1 MYKNETCLWEVKSKE
16 YVNQGRKAAVYDRL
30 AQLLKTLDLGENL
43 PIRES
48 LDTRIC
54 LVGKTR
60 TDANVISAAQRF
72 GVPVVS
78 SDTGAEFLN
87 DGSWDTVYVVGDFSG
102 PVYEAIHRSEQRV
115 LGPTALQQC
124 SERGEG
130 LPNNARPLYTM
141 AMCGLIV
148 CFTGFR
154 KKDELTR
161 LISLIHNMGGS
172 IRKDMVSKVTHLI
185 ANQSGGDKYQ
195 YAVTFR
201 VPIMAE
207 SWVHTCWER
216 RNDPAINALT
226 DDMMACHKLL
236 PLQGARVCFHG
247 FPDDERDH
255 MAEVLLENGGISVD
269 LEDFTCTHVVADSE
283 ETFNILKANLG
294 LPNDPAHSPKST
306 FETNDLTSSM
316 HSPVRHLASESWHTS
331 TPGQGSPGKVPSPIP
346 LSPVRQLKESE
357 SLDVTLV
364 EAHQNFAVTNQ
375 QPVTSLSCQ
384 KSKVFSSFSKK
395 NRCRASLPG
404 PGYFLRRCKIPA
416 PIFLNT
422 LPKMTTESI
431 LMEEDETD
439 VDGGEI
445 APPPR
450 YNTPKLRRL
459 SGTSAGHPGSYSLL
473 SCPESSG
480 NPSTIQ
486 EEDRPLTMVVDES
499 IVQNIPEKA
508 PLKAAIVKVEWFW
521 ASIQNEVCSDE
532 KDYLFEDVKS
542 GGERRGKGGKG
553 REGGTERG
561 FCRSPRELEEAS
573 RIVQA
578 QETTTK
584 RTELLSLVY
593 LGLGFLLEPR
603 YLESLLSPGRNS
615 AHGTPGSSTRPR
627 KRKRLRDTMSRLLQT
642 ESPAVQKRRSS
653 VSDAGFLSVSGSFLD
668 TTPGSPDNLFPFSYL
683 ECVTEKLEAL
693 EKEILRCCDV
703 CDVEEGVE
711 GCVEILMNVQEREGE
726 AWGEGG
732 GSVVK
737 EDPVAADTP
746 RKNLTARQ
754 QVFIELL
761 QTEINYV
768 NILDTIMKLFKAP
781 LEDMLDTESPLLS
794 KIELNTIFGHLGPI
808 HDIHKKMLEDL
819 KWTSAHW
826 KEDICIGDIVLK
838 FAPDLVKAYPQFV
851 NFFEGTKNMIVQC
864 DQTRPRFHAFL
875 KICQTRPEC
884 GRQSLQELLIRPV
897 QRLPSISLL
906 LNDIL
911 KHTDKK
917 NPDHSALERALS
929 AIREVM
935 TYINEDKRKTENQ
948 FVMFGIFNDIDCCPP
963 NLVSAQRNF
972 VSRVDVMELS
982 EGLSGRGDT
991 LVLFLFSDTL
1001 EVCKR
1006 RNNKGHNSMKSPNT
1020 SSLTRQ
1026 ASGKPYKHIR
1036 LMPLTNIKKVIDIK
1050 ETNDCHNVFA
1060 LMCRS
1065 PEEFKERLFS
1075 FTIMDDETD
1084 KGVFLKTLCRQM
1096 ANAICRP
1103 DAVSV

>member
-1 MYKNETCLWEVKSKE
+1 MTYTV
-16 YVNQGRKAAVYDRL
+16 
-30 AQLLKTLDLGENL
+30 

-216 RNDPAINALT
+216 RNDPAVNALT

-283 ETFNILKANLG
+283 ETFNNLKANLG

-306 FETNDLTSSM
+306 FETNDLTSSVY
-316 HSPVRHLASESWHTS
+316 SPVRHLASESWHTS

-346 LSPVRQLKESE
+346 LSPVQQLKESE

-364 EAHQNFAVTNQ
+364 EAHQNFTVTNQ
-375 QPVTSLSCQ
+375 QPVTSFSCQ

-422 LPKMTTESI
+422 LPKMTTEST

-459 SGTSAGHPGSYSLL
+459 SGTSAGHPGSCSLL

-480 NPSTIQ
+480 NPSTTQ
-486 EEDRPLTMVVDES
+486 EEDQPLTMVVDES

-532 KDYLFEDVKS
+532 KDYLFED
-542 GGERRGKGGKG
+542 
-553 REGGTERG
+553 
-561 FCRSPRELEEAS
+561 
-573 RIVQA
+573 
-578 QETTTK
+578 
-584 RTELLSLVY
+584 
-593 LGLGFLLEPR
+593 

-668 TTPGSPDNLFPFSYL
+668 TTPGSPDNLVLEDHILGCADSFSFPFSYL
-683 ECVTEKLEAL
+683 ECVGEKLLEAS
-693 EKEILRCCDV
+693 EKEILRSCDV
-703 CDVEEGVE
+703 YDAEEGTD
-711 GCVEILMNVQEREGE
+711 GGVEILMNVEERGGGLGEEGE
-726 AWGEGG
+726 VL
-732 GSVVK
+732 SV
-737 EDPVAADTP
+737 T
-746 RKNLTARQ
+746 
-754 QVFIELL
+754 
-761 QTEINYV
+761 
-768 NILDTIMKLFKAP
+768 
-781 LEDMLDTESPLLS
+781 
-794 KIELNTIFGHLGPI
+794 
-808 HDIHKKMLEDL
+808 
-819 KWTSAHW
+819 
-826 KEDICIGDIVLK
+826 
-838 FAPDLVKAYPQFV
+838 
-851 NFFEGTKNMIVQC
+851 
-864 DQTRPRFHAFL
+864 
-875 KICQTRPEC
+875 
-884 GRQSLQELLIRPV
+884 
-897 QRLPSISLL
+897 
-906 LNDIL
+906 
-911 KHTDKK
+911 
-917 NPDHSALERALS
+917 
-929 AIREVM
+929 
-935 TYINEDKRKTENQ
+935 
-948 FVMFGIFNDIDCCPP
+948 
-963 NLVSAQRNF
+963 
-972 VSRVDVMELS
+972 
-982 EGLSGRGDT
+982 
-991 LVLFLFSDTL
+991 
-1001 EVCKR
+1001 
-1006 RNNKGHNSMKSPNT
+1006 
-1020 SSLTRQ
+1020 
-1026 ASGKPYKHIR
+1026 
-1036 LMPLTNIKKVIDIK
+1036 
-1050 ETNDCHNVFA
+1050 
-1060 LMCRS
+1060 
-1065 PEEFKERLFS
+1065 
-1075 FTIMDDETD
+1075 
-1084 KGVFLKTLCRQM
+1084 QM
-1096 ANAICRP
+1096 
-1103 DAVSV
+1103 

>member
-1 MYKNETCLWEVKSKE
+1 MKVTATRSEKNCYIMTV
-16 YVNQGRKAAVYDRL
+16 
-30 AQLLKTLDLGENL
+30 

-60 TDANVISAAQRF
+60 TDANVISAAQKF

-78 SDTGAEFLN
+78 SETGAEFLN

-216 RNDPAINALT
+216 RNDPAVNALT

-236 PLQGARVCFHG
+236 PLQGAHVCFHG

-255 MAEVLLENGGISVD
+255 MAEVLVENGGISVD

-306 FETNDLTSSM
+306 FETNDLTTSVY
-316 HSPVRHLASESWHTS
+316 SPVRHLSSESWHTS
-331 TPGQGSPGKVPSPIP
+331 TPDQGTPVKVPSPIP
-346 LSPVRQLKESE
+346 LSPVQQLKESE
-357 SLDVTLV
+357 SLNLTLV
-364 EAHQNFAVTNQ
+364 EAHQNFAINNQ
-375 QPVTSLSCQ
+375 QPVTSLSCR

-422 LPKMTTESI
+422 LPKITSEHI

-439 VDGGEI
+439 VDVGEI
-445 APPPR
+445 VPPPR

-459 SGTSAGHPGSYSLL
+459 SGTSAGHPGSCSFL

-486 EEDRPLTMVVDES
+486 EEDQPLTMVVDES

-532 KDYLFEDVKS
+532 KDYLFED
-542 GGERRGKGGKG
+542 
-553 REGGTERG
+553 
-561 FCRSPRELEEAS
+561 
-573 RIVQA
+573 
-578 QETTTK
+578 
-584 RTELLSLVY
+584 
-593 LGLGFLLEPR
+593 

-668 TTPGSPDNLFPFSYL
+668 TTPGSPDTLVLEVEQVTESEIKNTLDICRALCVFVGVSE
-683 ECVTEKLEAL
+683 ECVGEKSLGTL
-693 EKEILRCCDV
+693 EKEIKRSCDV
-703 CDVEEGVE
+703 CVVEE
-711 GCVEILMNVQEREGE
+711 ERDSE
-726 AWGEGG
+726 
-732 GSVVK
+732 

-768 NILDTIMKLFKAP
+768 NILDTIMKAWIQTAELFNA
-781 LEDMLDTESPLLS
+781 T
-794 KIELNTIFGHLGPI
+794 
-808 HDIHKKMLEDL
+808 
-819 KWTSAHW
+819 
-826 KEDICIGDIVLK
+826 
-838 FAPDLVKAYPQFV
+838 
-851 NFFEGTKNMIVQC
+851 
-864 DQTRPRFHAFL
+864 
-875 KICQTRPEC
+875 
-884 GRQSLQELLIRPV
+884 
-897 QRLPSISLL
+897 
-906 LNDIL
+906 
-911 KHTDKK
+911 
-917 NPDHSALERALS
+917 LS
-929 AIREVM
+929 AGLHHIMQQLSAKYTTLKKSVKKIKSTLKQQEYV
-935 TYINEDKRKTENQ
+935 TDGGPYNPPKFED
-948 FVMFGIFNDIDCCPP
+948 G
-963 NLVSAQRNF
+963 
-972 VSRVDVMELS
+972 DVLDAIEMLMPDATG
-982 EGLSGRGDT
+982 GLSTRSD
-991 LVLFLFSDTL
+991 SDTL
-1001 EVCKR
+1001 YEGPDDLTIIDTNSGSHLYKVENVCMDLPKLTPTNLQPSASDDERECILDLDEEAEMDIGEHNLPAIVELDNNNTAGSRTESRRQSPSATFQQAASSVNSKNFASMAEAKKDLAILQMELLKR
-1006 RNNKGHNSMKSPNT
+1006 E
-1020 SSLTRQ
+1020 
-1026 ASGKPYKHIR
+1026 YKIR
-1036 LMPLTNIKKVIDIK
+1036 EAHMIEIHELDVKIKRAQLEILLDQKKVD
-1050 ETNDCHNVFA
+1050 VA
-1060 LMCRS
+1060 
-1065 PEEFKERLFS
+1065 RL
-1075 FTIMDDETD
+1075 
-1084 KGVFLKTLCRQM
+1084 
-1096 ANAICRP
+1096 
-1103 DAVSV
+1103 